1 MTQKSASRRQKDAE
15 RRAAAGMTSGK
26 KSFDREKTSRCW
38 YQLKEVHQR
47 SQKNIN
53 KLAELFAQ
61 YNHPV
66 VLMKVAKNGEKE
78 AFDAEIAK
86 IQPLV
91 AEMAKEFQA
100 LWDSHGHIRKLCLSY
115 EELSKAYRIFEAYQ
129 AFDIDL
135 FNKFQPIIG
144 ALNLIYNK
152 ALKEL
157 LEAQDALTV
166 EQIEAA
172 RAAGQEVAILDEGD
186 VPQAAKEVEAPAE
199 GMEGISAD
207 GEDALKPSEI
217 INQPAEGRGQSR
229 VVTPVDELG
238 VVETEEVTG
247 QPQPGIDLIRI

>member
-1 MTQKSASRRQKDAE
+1 MTQKSASRRQKDAQ
-15 RRAAAGMTSGK
+15 RRAAAGITSGK
-26 KSFDREKTSRCW
+26 KTFDREKTSRCW
-38 YQLKEVHQR
+38 YQLKEVHAR

-66 VLMKVAKNGEKE
+66 VLMKVAKNGDQE
-78 AFDAEIAK
+78 AFNAELAK
-86 IQPLV
+86 LQPLV
-91 AEMAKEFQA
+91 VEMTKEFQA

-115 EELSKAYRIFEAYQ
+115 EDLSRAYRIFEAYQ

-152 ALKEL
+152 ALTQL

-172 RAAGQEVAILDEGD
+172 RAAGTDIAILSAGD
-186 VPQAAKEVEAPAE
+186 VPAAAKDVEAPAE
-199 GMEGISAD
+199 GMEGISSD
-207 GEDALKPSEI
+207 GEALSPSEI
-217 INQPAEGRGQSR
+217 ISQPAEGRGQTR
-229 VVTPVDELG
+229 VVTPIDELG